1 MPEVSKETIAA
12 VATHLNTE
20 LQSLREDT
28 EGTDQIITE
37 TKQAAKEL
45 LEAVKKN
52 DYQEERKKKRAVSGK
67 VCTFAAG
74 KQEKHFPPETQS

>member
-52 DYQEERKKKRAVSGK
+52 DYQEERKNFKLRTVK
-67 VCTFAAG
+67 
-74 KQEKHFPPETQS
+74 